1 MPYTLRPEQD
11 CIVKVLISAR
21 TIAISL
27 SGVENERNVNIH
39 FLLLLL
45 EGHQL
50 VQVMMQR
57 VKDIFVSDKV
67 KT

>member
-11 CIVKVLISAR
+11 CIVKVLISER
-21 TIAISL
+21 TISTSL
-27 SGVENERNVNIH
+27 SGVENERNVNIR
-39 FLLLLL
+39 FLLSLL

-57 VKDIFVSDKV
+57 VKDIFVSDKI
-67 KT
+67 KP